1 MFELRVMSGL
11 HRGAALPLVG
21 EHWLVGASEEA
32 DLALYDPGIQAR
44 HVGLRCVD
52 GHWSVEAEDGLL
64 CDEQGQRQ
72 ALIATLQP
80 GVPFAVGGIWL
91 CVTAADQPWP
101 EEAVDAAPETII
113 DETAAPRSTPRPS
126 LAKRLGIAAA
136 VITLAGSAWALSTP
150 GADPVR
156 LDRPAD
162 ISQRQVLETTFEVR
176 RELLRMLRERELSG
190 LIELRE
196 REGRV
201 VLSGAVPKDRLPVV
215 ARMIERF
222 VERFDTS
229 IAITDALQEQR
240 DELPF
245 KIVQIVGGK
254 QGHVVTADG
263 RRLFLGDE
271 IDGLRLTAI
280 DNSKVRFE
288 GEQRYEVTW

>member
-1 MFELRVMSGL
+1 MFELRVLSGL

-21 EHWLVGASEEA
+21 GHWHVGACDEA
-32 DLALYDPGIQAR
+32 DLALYDPGVCAR

-52 GHWSVEAEDGLL
+52 GRWSVEAEEGPL

-72 ALIATLQP
+72 ALIANLSP
-80 GVPFAVGGIWL
+80 GVPFAVGAIWL
-91 CVTAADQPWP
+91 CVVAADQLWP
-101 EEAVDAAPETII
+101 EETAETAPETAAVPRQ
-113 DETAAPRSTPRPS
+113 TAPRPS

-150 GADPVR
+150 SVDPLR
-156 LDRPAD
+156 LDQPA
-162 ISQRQVLETTFEVR
+162 STSPRQVLETISEVR
-176 RELLRMLRERELSG
+176 RELQHMLRERDLST
-190 LIELRE
+190 LVEVRE
-196 REGRV
+196 RDGRV

-222 VERFDTS
+222 VERFDTP
-229 IAITDALQEQR
+229 IAITDASQEQR
-240 DELPF
+240 NELPF
-245 KIVQIVGGK
+245 RIVQIVGGK

-271 IDGLRLTAI
+271 IEGLRLTAI

-288 GEQRYEVTW
+288 GEQRYEVSW